1 MKSLAIVVPCY
12 NEAQTLPE
20 TAVVLL
26 RVLDALHVAGKI
38 AANSRV
44 YFIDDGSV
52 DETWRVI
59 TSAAEGDSRISGIK
73 LSRNYGHQNALLAGL
88 LNVAEDMVVSI
99 DADLQDDVAVIEKM
113 VDAHREGK
121 DIVFGVREDR
131 SADTWAK
138 RAFAE
143 GYYKLLRRIGVDIVF
158 NHADYRLMSRRALET
173 LREYSEINIFLR
185 GVIPTIGF
193 PTAVVPYVRN
203 GRTTGESKY
212 SIRKMLSLALHGITA
227 FSTLP
232 LRLIAAF
239 GFIIFAATL
248 LLSIWVLWV
257 RLVSPDV
264 VPGWA
269 SSVLPMYFLGG
280 VQLLSIGIL
289 GEYIGK
295 IYAETKRRPRYVI
308 ERRL

>member
-12 NEAQTLPE
+12 NEAQTLPQ
-20 TAVVLL
+20 TCAILINVLES
-26 RVLDALHVAGKI
+26 LHARGKV
-38 AANSRV
+38 AANSRL
-44 YFIDDGSV
+44 YFIDDGSI
-52 DETWRVI
+52 DETWRII
-59 TSAAEGDSRISGIK
+59 TAAAERDPRVSGIK

-88 LNVAEDMVVSI
+88 LNVREDIVISI
-99 DADLQDDVAVIEKM
+99 DADLQDDVAVIDKM
-113 VDAHREGK
+113 VDAHDAGK

-131 SADTWAK
+131 STDSWAK

-143 GYYKLLRRIGVDIVF
+143 GYYKFLRRIGVDIVF
-158 NHADYRLMSRRALET
+158 NHADYRLMSRRALEI

-193 PTAVVPYVRN
+193 PTAIVPYIRN
-203 GRTTGESKY
+203 GRATGESKY
-212 SIRKMLSLALHGITA
+212 SIRKMMSLAVQGITS

-232 LRLIAAF
+232 LRLIAAL
-239 GFIIFAATL
+239 GFVIFAASL
-248 LLSIWVLWV
+248 LLSFWVLWV

-308 ERRL
+308 EERL